1 MLLRL
6 VSMTA
11 SKAVTS
17 PKKAIVVGGGP
28 AGLVAAS
35 RLAEGGV
42 ATTLLEASGGL
53 GGRAASERREGFD
66 LNQGPHALYVGGPAM
81 RELRTMDIDLPRW
94 NPTSHRSVFLR
105 DGRPTRLPGGSPALA
120 RWLVGVARSR
130 PEGLGELS
138 VGDWLRRDLR
148 SESAR
153 ASAAALVRVTTFVAD
168 HDALS
173 ADVAA
178 TQLKIGLLPGV
189 RYLRG
194 GWQSLVDALAA
205 RAERNGAALR
215 TRAAVRALERGPGGW
230 AATLDGETLQAD
242 VLVLAAGGPDAF
254 AKLLGDS
261 SPAPPGPAAELSVL
275 DIGLRSLPRG
285 GRRFALGID
294 APTYLSRHSPPDH
307 SDGVLLSLAS
317 YTRQPREELEAM
329 ADAVQPGWR
338 KRSTLQRFLPRMV
351 AVSAIPSP
359 ARGGLGGRPAV
370 GRGEGLYLA
379 GDWLGPEGWLVD
391 AAISSGAA
399 AAATALRDP
408 LAVPA

>member
-1 MLLRL
+1 MN
-6 VSMTA
+6 MTT
-11 SKAVTS
+11 SIAVTS
-17 PKKAIVVGGGP
+17 PKTAIVVGGGP
-28 AGLVAAS
+28 AGLVAAC

-42 ATTLLEASGGL
+42 ATTLLEASAGL

-66 LNQGPHALYVGGPAM
+66 LNQGPHALYEGGPAM
-81 RELRTMDIDLPRW
+81 HELRAMEIDLPRW
-94 NPTSHRSVFLR
+94 NPASHRSVFLR
-105 DGRPTRLPGGSPALA
+105 GGKPVRLPGGSPALG
-120 RWLVGVARSR
+120 RWLIGAARSR
-130 PEGLGELS
+130 PEELRGLS
-138 VGDWLRRDLR
+138 VSEWLRRSLR
-148 SESAR
+148 SASAR
-153 ASAAALVRVTTFVAD
+153 ASAAALVRVTTFIAD
-168 HDALS
+168 HDTLS

-205 RAERNGAALR
+205 RAEQSGATVR
-215 TRAAVRALERGPGGW
+215 TRAAVRALERKSGAW
-230 AATLDGETLQAD
+230 KVTLDGETLQAD
-242 VLVLAAGGPDAF
+242 ALVIAAGGPDAF
-254 AKLLGDS
+254 AKLLGDR

-275 DIGLRSLPRG
+275 DIGLKSLPRG

-307 SDGVLLSLAS
+307 RDGVLLSLAS

-338 KRSTLQRFLPRMV
+338 ERATLQRFLPRMV

-359 ARGGLGGRPAV
+359 TCGGLIGRPAV
-370 GRGEGLYLA
+370 ERGDDLYLA

-391 AAISSGAA
+391 AAIASGAA
-399 AAATALRDP
+399 AAAAALRNP
-408 LAVPA
+408 VAVPA